1 MQKNTLKPTTTVN
14 NKPIKPMSMPKP
26 GIKIVHK

>member
-1 MQKNTLKPTTTVN
+1 MQKTNTKPLVTQ

>member
-1 MQKNTLKPTTTVN
+1 MQKNTLKPTTTV

>member
-1 MQKNTLKPTTTVN
+1 MQKNTLKPNTITNKTV
-14 NKPIKPMSMPKP
+14 KPMSMPKP